1 MKFVDEA
8 TIKVHAGKGGNG
20 CLSFRREKY
29 IPKGGPDGGDGGDGG
44 SVFLV
49 GADGLNTLIDFRY
62 TRNFKA
68 EVGQQGSSAECTG
81 RGGEDLILQ
90 VPIGTTVLDDETGD
104 VLGDI
109 TELGQQLK
117 IAQGGFHGLGNT
129 RYKSSTNR
137 APRQTSPGQEGE
149 VREIKLELKVLADVG
164 LLGLPNAGKSTFI
177 RSVSA
182 ARPKV
187 ADYPFTTLVP
197 NLGVVGMSGDKS
209 FVVADIPGLIEG
221 ASEGAGLGIRF
232 LKHLTRTRLLLHL
245 VDMMPYDDSTAG
257 ENAEVIEQEL
267 AKFSPTLAEGD
278 RWLVLNKVDLLPE
291 DEVDARCQEV
301 VDHLNWQGPVFRIS
315 GLASQGTKALCAAVM
330 EYIDGHREEE
340 RAAPELAEQS
350 EKRRME
356 IQAEARDRIQELAD
370 NRRNARKQATED
382 TDDDEDDDDHDV
394 DVVYAE

>member
-44 SVFLV
+44 SVILV
-49 GADGLNTLIDFRY
+49 ATEGLNTLIDFRY

-68 EVGQQGSSAECTG
+68 QVGQQGSSAECTG
-81 RGGEDLILQ
+81 RGGDDLLLQ
-90 VPIGTTVLDDETGD
+90 VPVGTTVIDNETGD
-104 VLGDI
+104 VMGDL
-109 TELGQQLK
+109 TELDQQLK
-117 IAQGGFHGLGNT
+117 VAQGGFHGLGNT

-137 APRQTSPGQEGE
+137 APRQTSPGQDGE

-209 FVVADIPGLIEG
+209 FVIADIPGLIEG

-245 VDMMPYDDSTAG
+245 VDMMPYDGSTPDQ
-257 ENAEVIEQEL
+257 NARVIETEL
-267 AKFSPTLAEGD
+267 ETFSPTLAAGD
-278 RWLVLNKVDLLPE
+278 RWLVLNKIDLLPE
-291 DEVDARCQEV
+291 DEVEGQCQQV
-301 VDHLNWQGPVFRIS
+301 VDALGWEGPVFRMS
-315 GLASQGTKALCAAVM
+315 GLASQGTKALCAAIM
-330 EYIDGHREEE
+330 DYIDEHRQQEE
-340 RAAPELAEQS
+340 ADPELTELADE
-350 EKRRME
+350 RRAV
-356 IQAEARDRIQELAD
+356 IQAEARERIEGLAQARRQSRQQPQE
-370 NRRNARKQATED
+370 N
-382 TDDDEDDDDHDV
+382 DDEDDDHDV
-394 DVVYAE
+394 EVVYAE

>member
-44 SVFLV
+44 SVILV
-49 GADGLNTLIDFRY
+49 AAEGLNTLIDFRY

-68 EVGQQGSSAECTG
+68 QAGQQGSSAECTG
-81 RGGEDLILQ
+81 RGGDDLLLQ
-90 VPIGTTVLDDETGD
+90 VPVGTTVIDNETGD
-104 VLGDI
+104 VMGDL
-109 TELGQQLK
+109 TELDQQLK
-117 IAQGGFHGLGNT
+117 VAQGGFHGLGNT

-137 APRQTSPGQEGE
+137 APRQTSPGQDGE

-209 FVVADIPGLIEG
+209 FVIADIPGLIEG

-245 VDMMPYDDSTAG
+245 VDMMPYDGSTPDQ
-257 ENAEVIEQEL
+257 NARVIESEL
-267 AKFSPTLAEGD
+267 ETFSPTLAAGD
-278 RWLVLNKVDLLPE
+278 RWLVLNKIDLLPE
-291 DEVDARCQEV
+291 DEVEGQCQQV
-301 VDHLNWQGPVFRIS
+301 VDALGWEGPVFRMS
-315 GLASQGTKALCAAVM
+315 GLASQGTKALCAAIM
-330 EYIDGHREEE
+330 DYIDEHRQQEE
-340 RAAPELAEQS
+340 ADPELTELADE
-350 EKRRME
+350 RRVV
-356 IQAEARDRIQELAD
+356 IQAEARERIEGLAQARRQSRQQPQE
-370 NRRNARKQATED
+370 N
-382 TDDDEDDDDHDV
+382 DDEDDDHDV
-394 DVVYAE
+394 EVVHAE

>member
-29 IPKGGPDGGDGGDGG
+29 IPHGGPDGGDGGDGG
-44 SVFLV
+44 SVFLL
-49 GADGLNTLIDFRY
+49 AKEGLNTLIDFRY

-68 EVGQQGSSAECTG
+68 QNGQQGTSAECTG
-81 RGGEDLILQ
+81 KGGDDLVLD
-90 VPIGTTVLDDETGD
+90 VPIGTTVIDMETGD
-104 VLGDI
+104 VLGDL
-109 TELGQQLK
+109 TEIDQKLK
-117 IAQGGFHGLGNT
+117 VAQGGFHGLGNT

-137 APRQTSPGQEGE
+137 APRQTSPGKEGD
-149 VREIKLELKVLADVG
+149 VRELKLELKVLADVG

-187 ADYPFTTLVP
+187 ADYPFTTLIP

-245 VDMMPYDDSTAG
+245 VDMMPYDGSTP
-257 ENAEVIEQEL
+257 EHNARVIEKEL
-267 AKFSPTLAEGD
+267 KTFSSTLSDQD
-278 RWLVLNKVDLLPE
+278 RWLVLNKVDLIPE
-291 DEVDARCQEV
+291 DEVQDACQKV
-301 VDHLNWQGPVFRIS
+301 VTALSWEGPVFYIS
-315 GLASQGTKALCAAVM
+315 GLASVGTKSLCATIM
-330 EYIDGHREEE
+330 DYIDDKRQQEE
-340 RAAPELAEQS
+340 ADPELLVLADHQ
-350 EKRRME
+350 RQI
-356 IQAEARDRIQELAD
+356 IQAEARDRIEDLAIM
-370 NRRNARKQATED
+370 RRQSRQKSKI
-382 TDDDEDDDDHDV
+382 DDDEDDHDV
-394 DVVYAE
+394 EVVYVE

>member
-8 TIKVHAGKGGNG
+8 SIKVHAGKGGNG

-44 SVFLV
+44 SVILQA
-49 GADGLNTLIDFRY
+49 ADGLNTLIDFRY
-62 TRNFKA
+62 TRNYKA
-68 EVGQQGSSAECTG
+68 ESGQQGSSAECTG

-90 VPIGTTVLDDETGD
+90 VPIGTTVIDEETGD
-104 VLGDI
+104 VLGDL
-109 TELGQQLK
+109 TELDQTLK
-117 IAQGGFHGLGNT
+117 VAQGGYHGLGNT

-137 APRQTSPGQEGE
+137 APRQTSPGKEGE
-149 VREIKLELKVLADVG
+149 VRELKLELKVLADVG

-197 NLGVVGMSGDKS
+197 NLGVVGMSADKS

-245 VDMMPYDDSTAG
+245 VDMMPYDGSSAG
-257 ENAEVIEQEL
+257 ENAGVIEQEL
-267 AKFSPTLAEGD
+267 EKFSPTMAEGD
-278 RWLVLNKVDLLPE
+278 RWLVLNKVDLLP
-291 DEVDARCQEV
+291 DDQVDARCQEV
-301 VDHLNWQGPVFRIS
+301 VDYLNWQGPVFKMS
-315 GLASQGTKALCAAVM
+315 GLASQGTKDLCAGIM
-330 EYIDGHREEE
+330 DYIDDQRQRE
-340 RAAPELAEQS
+340 AADPELAEQA
-350 EKRRME
+350 EARRME
-356 IQAEARDRIQELAD
+356 MQSEARRRIEELAET
-370 NRRNARKQATED
+370 RKNARKQAVAE
-382 TDDDEDDDDHDV
+382 EQNIDDDDDYDV
-394 DVVYAE
+394 EVVYAE